1 MPTEETSALRLKNS
15 VSSPKPAP
23 PLSKKKSSPTNVAV
37 DLSQID
43 AALET
48 RLSLET
54 IAQFLDKIPESRR
67 GVPLSAL
74 DVSSV
79 SKILRSMTF
88 RDIAQHLRSLRTE
101 YIVRLARP
109 VVSKLMQHPKN
120 MKVFNIPVDVIS
132 LPSYSQVIKSPI
144 DLGTILNRLQMGSHY
159 YDSLDTCFRDI
170 QRVFDNAMLFNPAHH
185 VVHKLA
191 LELKKELLA
200 EMHSCL
206 DRCLKEVTIF

>member
-1 MPTEETSALRLKNS
+1 MKFRVAEKDETTITNSEEYKRLNLYSVVEVGLDSQKETVNKALSVNILSLSKNLSPRRMKSGSESTPSIVPSRRMYTEETSVLRLKNS

-67 GVPLSAL
+67 GIPLSAL

-79 SKILRSMTF
+79 SMILRSMTF

-132 LPSYSQVIKSPI
+132 LPSYTQV
-144 DLGTILNRLQMGSHY
+144 
-159 YDSLDTCFRDI
+159 
-170 QRVFDNAMLFNPAHH
+170 
-185 VVHKLA
+185 
-191 LELKKELLA
+191 
-200 EMHSCL
+200 
-206 DRCLKEVTIF
+206 